1 MGFNWQKYEAWR
13 KHPML
18 QTRLSSAV
26 SEKTSLAEP
35 RRRGNAGHAR
45 RLLPLA
51 LLAGTTE
58 ACRTARLS
66 LSLSRA
72 RSGPP
77 PAPRQ
82 ELDAAE
88 SDFDRLLVVV
98 VLFLTMRIAG
108 PRVRHRSRPFRGLH
122 DRGDRLEGRRGDQAP
137 EGTPLRSAAEDAPM
151 CPLTLPAR
159 LHSEGR
165 KPREVPGLCVSV
177 AGERG
182 R

>member
-1 MGFNWQKYEAWR
+1 
-13 KHPML
+13 ML

-72 RSGPP
+72 RARVLLPP
-77 PAPRQ
+77 LAKNSTQ
-82 ELDAAE
+82 QSLTSTVSSSSSFSFSQCEL
-88 SDFDRLLVVV
+88 
-98 VLFLTMRIAG
+98 
-108 PRVRHRSRPFRGLH
+108 
-122 DRGDRLEGRRGDQAP
+122 Q
-137 EGTPLRSAAEDAPM
+137 
-151 CPLTLPAR
+151 
-159 LHSEGR
+159 
-165 KPREVPGLCVSV
+165 VPGFGIGV
-177 AGERG
+177 ALFGVYMIAETASKAVG
-182 R
+182 GTKPQKGHH

>member
-72 RSGPP
+72 RARVLLPP
-77 PAPRQ
+77 LAKNSTQ
-82 ELDAAE
+82 QSLTSTVSSSSSFSFSQCEL
-88 SDFDRLLVVV
+88 
-98 VLFLTMRIAG
+98 
-108 PRVRHRSRPFRGLH
+108 
-122 DRGDRLEGRRGDQAP
+122 Q
-137 EGTPLRSAAEDAPM
+137 
-151 CPLTLPAR
+151 
-159 LHSEGR
+159 
-165 KPREVPGLCVSV
+165 VPGFGIGV
-177 AGERG
+177 ALFGVYMIAETASKAVG
-182 R
+182 GTKPQKGHH

>member
-1 MGFNWQKYEAWR
+1 
-13 KHPML
+13 ML

-72 RSGPP
+72 RARVLLPP
-77 PAPRQ
+77 LAKNSTQ
-82 ELDAAE
+82 QSLTSTVSSSFSFSQCEL
-88 SDFDRLLVVV
+88 
-98 VLFLTMRIAG
+98 
-108 PRVRHRSRPFRGLH
+108 
-122 DRGDRLEGRRGDQAP
+122 Q
-137 EGTPLRSAAEDAPM
+137 
-151 CPLTLPAR
+151 
-159 LHSEGR
+159 
-165 KPREVPGLCVSV
+165 VPGFGIGV
-177 AGERG
+177 ALFGVYMIAETASKAVG
-182 R
+182 GTKPQKGHH

>member
-58 ACRTARLS
+58 AYRTARLS
-66 LSLSRA
+66 LSLSLARA
-72 RSGPP
+72 RVLLPP
-77 PAPRQ
+77 LAKNSMQ
-82 ELDAAE
+82 QSLTSTVSSSSSFSFSQFEL
-88 SDFDRLLVVV
+88 
-98 VLFLTMRIAG
+98 
-108 PRVRHRSRPFRGLH
+108 
-122 DRGDRLEGRRGDQAP
+122 Q
-137 EGTPLRSAAEDAPM
+137 
-151 CPLTLPAR
+151 
-159 LHSEGR
+159 
-165 KPREVPGLCVSV
+165 VPGFGIGV
-177 AGERG
+177 ALFGVYMIAETASKAVG
-182 R
+182 GTKPQKGHH